1 MAPIEAARFTGGPG
15 YASIDLVGPHW
26 PAGGT
31 VEETLHITFIWL
43 HILGIT
49 LWVGPQFF
57 LAVAWVPASR
67 QITDMPTRI
76 AAMRVITR
84 RFGYLGG
91 FGLTLTMAAGT
102 YLIFDWRDHYAVPGD
117 ADFLSLRYGVVFVIK
132 MTVLTVMLAV
142 IALHMFVLGP
152 RQLDRLEAQARG
164 ENVTE
169 EELRS
174 IRKQSMFLSISGL
187 VLTLAIMVLGVML
200 NTASWSL
207 QEI

>member
-1 MAPIEAARFTGGPG
+1 M
-15 YASIDLVGPHW
+15 
-26 PAGGT
+26 GGT
-31 VEETLHITFIWL
+31 VQDTLRIIFVWL

-67 QITDMPTRI
+67 QIADLPTRV
-76 AAMRVITR
+76 AAMRTITR

-91 FGLTLTMAAGT
+91 FGLILTMVAGT
-102 YLIFDWRDHYAVPGD
+102 YLISDWRNHYAQPSDV
-117 ADFLSLRYGVVFVIK
+117 DFMSLRFGVVFVVK
-132 MTVLTVMLAV
+132 MTVLLVMLAV

-152 RQLDRLEAQARG
+152 RQLEKLEAQARG

-169 EELRS
+169 EELR
-174 IRKQSMFLSISGL
+174 RVRRQSMFLSVSGL
-187 VLTLAIMVLGVML
+187 LLTLAIMVMGVML
-200 NTASWSL
+200 NTTSWSL

>member
-1 MAPIEAARFTGGPG
+1 MTPIEAARFTGGPG
-15 YASIDLVGPHW
+15 YASIDPVGPHW

-57 LAVAWVPASR
+57 LAAAWVPASR
-67 QITDMPTRI
+67 QITDMPTRL
-76 AAMRVITR
+76 AAMRTITR

-91 FGLTLTMAAGT
+91 GGLVLTMIAGL
-102 YLIFDWRDHYAVPGD
+102 YLVTSWRDFYAVPGD
-117 ADFLSLRYGVVFVIK
+117 VGFTELRYGVVFIIK
-132 MTVLTVMLAV
+132 MMVLAVMLAV
-142 IALHMFVLGP
+142 SALHMFVLGP

-174 IRKQSMFLSISGL
+174 VRKQSMFLSISGL
-187 VLTLAIMVLGVML
+187 VLTLAIMVMGVTL

-207 QEI
+207 QE

>member
-1 MAPIEAARFTGGPG
+1 MQ
-15 YASIDLVGPHW
+15 D
-26 PAGGT
+26 
-31 VEETLHITFIWL
+31 TLHITFIWL
-43 HILGIT
+43 HIFGIT

-57 LAVAWVPASR
+57 LAAAWVPASR
-67 QITDMPTRI
+67 QITDLPTRV
-76 AAMRVITR
+76 AAMRTITR

-91 FGLTLTMAAGT
+91 FGLILTMVAGT
-102 YLIFDWRDHYAVPGD
+102 YLIIDWRDRYAVPSD
-117 ADFLSLRYGVVFVIK
+117 VDFMSLRFGVVFVIK
-132 MTVLTVMLAV
+132 MTVLTVMLGV

-152 RQLDRLEAQARG
+152 RQLEKLEAQARG

-169 EELRS
+169 DELRS

-187 VLTLAIMVLGVML
+187 VLTLAIMVMGVML

>member
-1 MAPIEAARFTGGPG
+1 M
-15 YASIDLVGPHW
+15 
-26 PAGGT
+26 
-31 VEETLHITFIWL
+31 EETLHITFIWL

-57 LAVAWVPASR
+57 LAAAWVPASR

-91 FGLTLTMAAGT
+91 FGLVLTFIAGL
-102 YLIFDWRDHYAVPGD
+102 YLITDWRDRYAVPSD
-117 ADFLSLRYGVVFVIK
+117 ADFLSLRFGVVFVIK
-132 MTVLTVMLAV
+132 MTVLAVMLAV

-152 RQLDRLEAQARG
+152 RQLDKLEAQARG
-164 ENVTE
+164 EDVTE

-187 VLTLAIMVLGVML
+187 VLTLAIMVMGVML

-207 QEI
+207 QEF

>member
-1 MAPIEAARFTGGPG
+1 MGPG
-15 YASIDLVGPHW
+15 TVQSIRVGRTGRT
-26 PAGGT
+26 GGT
-31 VEETLHITFIWL
+31 VEDTLHITFIWL

-91 FGLTLTMAAGT
+91 FGLILTMVAGT
-102 YLIFDWRDHYAVPGD
+102 YLIIDWRDHYAVPGD

-132 MTVLTVMLAV
+132 MTVLMVMLAV
-142 IALHMFVLGP
+142 ITLHMFWFGP
-152 RQLDRLEAQARG
+152 RQLDKLEAQARG
-164 ENVTE
+164 EHVTD

-187 VLTLAIMVLGVML
+187 VLTLAIMVMGVML

-207 QEI
+207 QEF